1 VNSALDALALRFR
14 FNERL
19 LKAETEGFTAEDWA
33 RRASAQGGNSAH
45 WILGHV
51 TQGRRLIARRLGERL
66 AEEPWERSF
75 GMNSKPDGTPLA
87 PAPELLTAE
96 LTAGGER
103 FARLFSAIDEATQR
117 ARWGA
122 KSFPDGSESVA
133 DALHFLYF
141 HETYH
146 LGQIGLLR
154 RILGKPGF
162 V

>member
-1 VNSALDALALRFR
+1 MTPFADLARRYR

-19 LKAETEGFTAEDWA
+19 LAVESEGFTPEDWA
-33 RRASAQGGNSAH
+33 CAPGPRGGNCAH

-51 TQGRRLIARRLGERL
+51 AQARRMIARRLGAAL
-66 AEEPWERSF
+66 PEEPWERRF
-75 GMNSKPDGTPLA
+75 GMNSRPDGSPLA
-87 PAPELLTAE
+87 PGPDFLVPDFAASGVLLEERLGALSE
-96 LTAGGER
+96 EAG
-103 FARLFSAIDEATQR
+103 R

-122 KSFPDGSESVA
+122 RRFPDGSESLGDVLVF
-133 DALHFLYF
+133 LHF

-162 V
+162 A